1 MTTALDRSFTYRLH
15 LLHKASDQVS
25 HQSYLQALGLS
36 LSEARCLA
44 AIGAFQPMSVMALAD
59 KGNLNKGQA
68 SRAAQ
73 ILVDKGWVNK
83 TEHPSDGRGV
93 TLCLTPEGQ
102 KLWKKTMALIDQR
115 ILPARF
121 ETVICRNAVET
132 ADAIRTMVVRGAP
145 AIGCAAA
152 FEGRALG
159 RPLPLQHPGQ
169 AVDHDVE
176 EASDQ
181 EPEQGGQGDARGGRQ
196 RHQTTCPSLK
206 IGRYMATTM
215 PPMME
220 PSSTMTIGSIRLDR
234 PATRS
239 STSAS

>member
-15 LLHKASDQVS
+15 LLHKASDQIS

-73 ILVDKGWVNK
+73 ILVDKGWVSK

-115 ILPARF
+115 NEAIFGCL
-121 ETVICRNAVET
+121 NAQE
-132 ADAIRTMVVRGAP
+132 
-145 AIGCAAA
+145 
-152 FEGRALG
+152 
-159 RPLPLQHPGQ
+159 Q
-169 AVDHDVE
+169 ATF
-176 EASDQ
+176 S
-181 EPEQGGQGDARGGRQ
+181 R
-196 RHQTTCPSLK
+196 L
-206 IGRYMATTM
+206 
-215 PPMME
+215 
-220 PSSTMTIGSIRLDR
+220 LDR
-234 PATRS
+234 LIAHNLG
-239 STSAS
+239 A